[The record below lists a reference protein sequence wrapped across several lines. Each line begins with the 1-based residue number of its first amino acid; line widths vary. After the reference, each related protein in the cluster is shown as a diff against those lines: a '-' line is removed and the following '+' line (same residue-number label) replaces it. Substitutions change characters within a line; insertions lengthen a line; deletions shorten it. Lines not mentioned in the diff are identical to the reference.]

1 MKRESINRQRLT
13 WASAEIKMLMSIVL
27 NIEKKGVEIFLAFS
41 LVPAIVIGI
50 IVGVIGGIPLG
61 FVAMLVVTPSPY
73 LFLKSKLYVQR
84 TGISKEGE
92 VLVGELLANYKI
104 SYCNITEAIE
114 TTAKLIE
121 DAPYSKALLFDLA
134 IGLNTAVTKEDINKL
149 LDNFKHSIG
158 TIWADILATNMY
170 FAITQ
175 GVNITRSLQDLS
187 ESLIK
192 SRRLVEYNKRGIN
205 EASMM
210 IKFLAPACVVLT
222 VFCATSVFG
231 MPLEKYLY
239 YQFGTPSGLAWFLGV
254 VMSYLVGIGVNIYF
268 SSKKLDL

>member
-1 MKRESINRQRLT
+1 MKEDKEKNKRLNIFCL
-13 WASAEIKMLMSIVL
+13 EIKMLMEIVL
-27 NIEKKGVEIFLAFS
+27 NIKKKSLEIFFGGTLGVG
-41 LVPAIVIGI
+41 LIIGI
-50 IVGVIGGIPLG
+50 PVGIVAGIPLG
-61 FVAMLVVTPSPY
+61 VATILVTISTAY
-73 LFLKSKLYVQR
+73 LYLKSRLYVQR
-84 TGISKEGE
+84 AGTSREGE

-121 DAPYSKALLFDLA
+121 DAPFSKALLFDLA
-134 IGLNTAVTKEDINKL
+134 IGLNTAVTKEEVNKL

-175 GVNITRSLQDLS
+175 GINITKSLQDLS

-210 IKFLAPACVVLT
+210 LKFLGPACIVLT
-222 VFCATSVFG
+222 VFCATSIFG
-231 MPLEKYLY
+231 MPLGKYIY
-239 YQFGTPSGLAWFLGV
+239 YQFGTESGLSWFLSV
-254 VMSYLVGIGVNIYF
+254 VVSYIVGIGVNVYF